1 MVNVPTVLW
10 IDENGRIVRPNDVA
24 FTSEAGG
31 RYANVSTRAQ
41 MTLLRRWVH
50 DELPATPP
58 ADLRSL
64 QQLPTDDDQ
73 LARAEFGL
81 GNHLWRTGRQQAAAR
96 AFDRAGALAPH
107 DFIIRRGTMPM
118 LNKDPFGDDFRAMV
132 KDWRDRG
139 HAYYNPLP
147 VEPPE
152 D

>member
-31 RYANVSTRAQ
+31 RYAKVSTQAQ

-58 ADLRSL
+58 AELRDL

-81 GNHLWRTGRQQAAAR
+81 GNYLWRTGRQDAAAR

-118 LNKDPFGDDFRAMV
+118 LNKDPFGDDFRAMA

-139 HAYYNPLP
+139 HAYYHPLP